1 MTNINVLDPGASPLD
16 YYGFELRRLREAAE
30 LTQRQLGDIL
40 NYTGSL
46 VGQIETA
53 RKVPTREFSERVD
66 AALGTGGLLSRLV
79 PLVMRTQLPAWF
91 QQVAELESR
100 ADFAE
105 RLLKEKARD
114 PEERR

>member
-1 MTNINVLDPGASPLD
+1 MNLATFIPWLMATGAITIGAWIWIVQYERIKRRRALEAQ
-16 YYGFELRRLREAAE
+16 GRAVELEA
-30 LTQRQLGDIL
+30 
-40 NYTGSL
+40 
-46 VGQIETA
+46 
-53 RKVPTREFSERVD
+53 TR
-66 AALGTGGLLSRLV
+66 
-79 PLVMRTQLPAWF
+79 